1 MSRNSPTDSEKT
13 LPRSGRTIRT
23 PTRTPQLVS
32 VNSAASGTSSISSRR
47 KTSPKNSGRS
57 ARETRNPSNIS
68 DDSSELLP
76 PVPIYPKDR
85 IYDAYNAPDW
95 DRFESCPFGVHQ
107 ELKVGDYVEFNF
119 EEPESS
125 EIGTFHGCIIEIR
138 AQKWTSPSVQNFR
151 ALVSTLSNEPLPSLA
166 ARDQKLF
173 DDVKREQTGVSRQ
186 VFGTSMAA
194 WVDPGAVLK
203 KMDVAIIKTNIEPP
217 PSGLF
222 FDHIYYVGGD
232 TEHSFMIPAIS
243 EKNEL
248 LWPFKMI
255 GIHDW
260 YGRSRCQPSSC
271 LQNWNEEIFDRF
283 DPMLNKGD
291 DLRNEHAGQSASTF
305 VAPLTRSNPDDS
317 GAANNVSQS
326 FQEPDLIESSV
337 SLNSSPER
345 VASSL
350 ATKKSRGQFPETS
363 SYCAADSQVNT
374 LASTMEMSSSSF
386 KGAQTLSEMNPIF
399 QTKSPSQAQATLNIS
414 EDKSNEDLHQMTA
427 DGPSSLQSQVF
438 GQKMGTVDASSFVMP
453 IMEAEIDSN
462 FDLVYPDNRSPSL
475 PPSPDRNLV
484 VLVKPEESIG
494 AILPAPY
501 ASSAARINDVI
512 EGTDSQVEVPF
523 GGKHQTP
530 SAPAVSKLSRSVEVT
545 HAETQTSSLGLLR
558 SHFHEERS
566 SPSDGIVTNTS
577 TTPLEN
583 YQPSLSPSSTII
595 TPSLAVPPQCQ
606 SFQTQLEDS
615 SRDNTML
622 GSAYDDQDV
631 QWSPIAREHELVL
644 KIKDLEALLESKSLA
659 LQQKL
664 TEWDAKSLEV
674 TSLEG
679 KLQETIISQGMMK
692 KERDIAIAERDVAI
706 QATGQVELKLQE
718 YREYF
723 RLHKKLSLCD

>member
-13 LPRSGRTIRT
+13 SPRSGRTIRT

-32 VNSAASGTSSISSRR
+32 VNSAASGTSAISSRR
-47 KTSPKNSGRS
+47 KTISKNSGRS

-68 DDSSELLP
+68 DDSCELLP

-85 IYDAYNAPDW
+85 IYDAYNTPDW
-95 DRFESCPFGVHQ
+95 DRFESCPFGVDQ
-107 ELKVGDYVEFNF
+107 ELKVGDYVKFNF

-173 DDVKREQTGVSRQ
+173 DDVKRKQASVSRQ

-203 KMDVAIIKTNIEPP
+203 KMDVAIIKTNVEPP

-232 TEHSFMIPAIS
+232 TEHSFMMPAIS
-243 EKNEL
+243 ENNEL
-248 LWPFKMI
+248 LWPFKMT
-255 GIHDW
+255 GIHNW
-260 YGRSRCQPSSC
+260 YGRSRRQPSSC

-283 DPMLNKGD
+283 DPMLDNGD
-291 DLRNEHAGQSASTF
+291 DLINEHAGQSASTL
-305 VAPLTRSNPDDS
+305 VAPPTRSNPEDS
-317 GAANNVSQS
+317 GAGNNVSQS
-326 FQEPDLIESSV
+326 LQEPDLIESNIP
-337 SLNSSPER
+337 LNSSPER
-345 VASSL
+345 VASSV
-350 ATKKSRGQFPETS
+350 ATKKPR
-363 SYCAADSQVNT
+363 
-374 LASTMEMSSSSF
+374 ASTMEMSSSSF
-386 KGAQTLSEMNPIF
+386 EGAQTLSEMNPNF
-399 QTKSPSQAQATLNIS
+399 QNKSPSQAQATLNIYG
-414 EDKSNEDLHQMTA
+414 DKSNGNLPQMTA
-427 DGPSSLQSQVF
+427 DGPMSLQSQVF
-438 GQKMGTVDASSFVMP
+438 GQKTRTVDASSFVMP
-453 IMEAEIDSN
+453 IMEPEIDSN

-475 PPSPDRNLV
+475 PPSPDRNFV
-484 VLVKPEESIG
+484 DNAIVKPEESIG
-494 AILPAPY
+494 AILPAPS

-512 EGTDSQVEVPF
+512 EGTDFQEEVPF
-523 GGKHQTP
+523 GEKHQTP
-530 SAPAVSKLSRSVEVT
+530 SAPAVSKSSPSVEVT
-545 HAETQTSSLGLLR
+545 HAEAQTSSLNLVLH
-558 SHFHEERS
+558 SQFHEERS
-566 SPSDGIVTNTS
+566 SSSDGMVSKNTS

-583 YQPSLSPSSTII
+583 FQSSLSPSSTTI
-595 TPSLAVPPQCQ
+595 TPSLAVLPECQ
-606 SFQTQLEDS
+606 FFHTQSENS
-615 SRDNTML
+615 SQDGTML
-622 GSAYDDQDV
+622 GSAYDDRDV

-664 TEWDAKSLEV
+664 TEWEAKSLEV
-674 TSLEG
+674 TSLQG
-679 KLQETIISQGMMK
+679 KLQETIVSQGMMK

>member
-13 LPRSGRTIRT
+13 LPRSGRMIRT

-32 VNSAASGTSSISSRR
+32 INSAASGTSAISSRR
-47 KTSPKNSGRS
+47 KTIPKNSGRS

-68 DDSSELLP
+68 DDSRELLP

-85 IYDAYNAPDW
+85 IYDAYNTPDW

-107 ELKVGDYVEFNF
+107 ELKVGDYVKFNF

-138 AQKWTSPSVQNFR
+138 AQQWTSPSVQVKPPKNFR

-173 DDVKREQTGVSRQ
+173 DDVKREQTSVSRQ

-260 YGRSRCQPSSC
+260 YGRSRRQPSSC

-350 ATKKSRGQFPETS
+350 GKRMRRVTDVDSCPSEPATKKSR
-363 SYCAADSQVNT
+363 
-374 LASTMEMSSSSF
+374 ASTMEMSSSSF

-414 EDKSNEDLHQMTA
+414 EDKSNEDLPQMTA

-566 SPSDGIVTNTS
+566 SPSDGIVSNTS

-583 YQPSLSPSSTII
+583 YQPSLSPS
-595 TPSLAVPPQCQ
+595 LAVPPQCQ
-606 SFQTQLEDS
+606 SFQTQSEDS
-615 SRDNTML
+615 SQDNTML
-622 GSAYDDQDV
+622 GSAYNDQDV
-631 QWSPIAREHELVL
+631 QWSPNAREHELVL

-679 KLQETIISQGMMK
+679 KLQETIISRGMMK

>member
-13 LPRSGRTIRT
+13 LP
-23 PTRTPQLVS
+23 
-32 VNSAASGTSSISSRR
+32 SAASGTSAISSRR
-47 KTSPKNSGRS
+47 KTIPKNSGRS

-68 DDSSELLP
+68 DDSRELLP

-85 IYDAYNAPDW
+85 IYDAYNTPDW

-107 ELKVGDYVEFNF
+107 ELKVGDCVKFNF

-138 AQKWTSPSVQNFR
+138 AQQWTSPSVQVKPPKNFR

-173 DDVKREQTGVSRQ
+173 DDVKREQTSVSRQ

-260 YGRSRCQPSSC
+260 YGRSRRQPSSC

-317 GAANNVSQS
+317 GAANKVWQS

-350 ATKKSRGQFPETS
+350 ATKKSR
-363 SYCAADSQVNT
+363 
-374 LASTMEMSSSSF
+374 ASTMEMSSSSF

-414 EDKSNEDLHQMTA
+414 EDKSNEDLPRMTA

-438 GQKMGTVDASSFVMP
+438 GQKMGTVDATSFVMP

-512 EGTDSQVEVPF
+512 ERTDSQVEVPF

-566 SPSDGIVTNTS
+566 SPSDGIVSNTS

-583 YQPSLSPSSTII
+583 YQPSLSPS
-595 TPSLAVPPQCQ
+595 LAVPPQCQ
-606 SFQTQLEDS
+606 SFQTQSEDS
-615 SRDNTML
+615 SQDNTML
-622 GSAYDDQDV
+622 GSAYNDQDV
-631 QWSPIAREHELVL
+631 QWSPNAREHELVL

-679 KLQETIISQGMMK
+679 KLRETIISRGMMK
-692 KERDIAIAERDVAI
+692 QERDIAIAERDVAI